1 MMRPHKLHIF
11 FQPLIWVD
19 SVLPGRQ
26 TRDGSREVDILDD
39 ALSQALTYSRTLL
52 AELIPPVL
60 RDEGKVSTLLLLPL
74 LREFLVAG
82 LFQIWFE

>member
-1 MMRPHKLHIF
+1 MQATEIPIF
-11 FQPLIWVD
+11 D
-19 SVLPGRQ
+19 SSVALPVMG
-26 TRDGSREVDILDD
+26 
-39 ALSQALTYSRTLL
+39 RTLV
-52 AELIPPVL
+52 AELILPVL